1 MSMPRA
7 AWRKSVLAKRADLPP
22 CSDKIAQKRR
32 AVKTLILHLG
42 LQKTGSTSIQET
54 FMYNPEPLAAAG
66 YRYAI
71 LGWPD
76 ETNSN
81 HSFPLIVAFSDGW
94 QTNPEI
100 ARRNWKVDGLKTHF
114 MAEINRALDTDQ
126 NVIFSGEDIS
136 DIPVEGLRAFSDL
149 AREKGFAVR
158 PIMFVRPP
166 LEFITSMSQTRIRH
180 GDPFHI
186 FEGQK
191 SANIDVC
198 LQVWP
203 DMTCIVFQVAARH
216 PKGPCGML
224 VDAFGLSSS
233 DRYEVVSANNSM
245 SDFSTR
251 IIGHINRQIPL
262 YLDGAVNPLR
272 HYLDTEPLAQI
283 KGPKFILTRS
293 EFMGVREFVQTENA
307 AIAQLLGPE
316 FCDQSFNFG
325 DTPHPWAASALG
337 ELAEAMKPLA
347 KPLKDCIRG
356 YFSHSPDVSLTE
368 RKLAKDILGRGPKP

>member
-1 MSMPRA
+1 
-7 AWRKSVLAKRADLPP
+7 
-22 CSDKIAQKRR
+22 
-32 AVKTLILHLG
+32 
-42 LQKTGSTSIQET
+42 
-54 FMYNPEPLAAAG
+54 MYNPVPLAEAG
-66 YRYAI
+66 YLYAQ
-71 LGWPD
+71 LNWPG
-76 ETNSN
+76 EVNSN
-81 HSFPLIVAFSDGW
+81 HSFPMIVAFSGGW

-100 ARRNWKVDGLKTHF
+100 ERRNWQADGLKTHF
-114 MAEINRALDTDQ
+114 MAEILRALDTDQ

-191 SANIDVC
+191 SANIDAC

-203 DMTCIVFQVAARH
+203 DMTCIVFQKAARH

-224 VDAFGLSSS
+224 VDAFGLSSP

-283 KGPKFILTRS
+283 AGPKFILTQS
-293 EFMGVREFVQTENA
+293 EFMSIREFLQEENA
-307 AIAQLLGPE
+307 AIAGLLGPE
-316 FCDQSFNFG
+316 FCDRTFNFNV
-325 DTPHPWAASALG
+325 TPDPWGAQALG
-337 ELAEAMKPLA
+337 ELAEAMQPLR
-347 KPLKDCIRG
+347 PEMQDCIRG
-356 YFSHSPDVSLTE
+356 YFSLSPDVSPTD
-368 RKLAKDILGRGPKP
+368 RTLAREILREGPKR